1 MQTTLPPTGDLQA
14 HDAAGSIGSMGVKQP
29 DYKSWR
35 AQCEQA
41 PKRSSLPARL
51 FGVAMIAA
59 GIGGWWYNSLLA
71 ATAGEFYIK
80 LCIFGPLGVFG
91 GLLIAARPDWIG
103 PVNKNSSQA
112 QKTALFAVIGLMAIF
127 SGVDF
132 YRLTHSRR
140 QQLSFTPQLAQFI
153 PASTANSSALTFL
166 SCTYRL
172 GSYNERKN
180 PMWEFVTAGEDV
192 NDWKT
197 LLTVIDR
204 TDARSPAEL
213 DRLAEG
219 IMSTYKSNS
228 GQILLAKTLR
238 DNSGAN
244 FNYMVAAFEQPEK
257 HRYELNFVRMAMGA
271 KNAVVIVYGVRIGD
285 SQDYQ
290 SKAKQFLD
298 QNSSEIGQALG
309 QMPLPN
315 VSQFSRRVF

>member
-1 MQTTLPPTGDLQA
+1 
-14 HDAAGSIGSMGVKQP
+14 
-29 DYKSWR
+29 
-35 AQCEQA
+35 
-41 PKRSSLPARL
+41 
-51 FGVAMIAA
+51 MIAA
-59 GIGGWWYNSLLA
+59 GIGGWWYNWHLA

-103 PVNKNSSQA
+103 PVGKNSSQA
-112 QKTALFAVIGLMAIF
+112 QKAALFAVIGLMAIF

-140 QQLSFTPQLAQFI
+140 HQPSFASQFPQFI
-153 PASTANSSALTFL
+153 PASAAHSSAVTFL
-166 SCTYRL
+166 SRTYRL

-180 PMWEFVTAGEDV
+180 PMWEFVTAGEDM
-192 NDWKT
+192 NGWKT

-204 TDARSPAEL
+204 KDARTPAEL
-213 DRLAEG
+213 DQLAEG
-219 IMSTYKSNS
+219 IMSTYKSS
-228 GQILLAKTLR
+228 GGQILLAKTLH

-285 SQDYQ
+285 SPDYQ
-290 SKAKQFLD
+290 NKTKTFLD
-298 QNSSEIGQALG
+298 QNSTEIGQALG
-309 QMPLPN
+309 QMPLPD
-315 VSQFSRRVF
+315 VDQFSRRVF